1 MNDSKSILSPS
12 MPKPALQRPGTGTLL
27 RAAGMIALALAPLVA
42 GDPFTIHLAILV
54 CINAIVV
61 SGLTILSR
69 AGQVSLCHGAFVG
82 IGAYVAVFTGMG
94 ANLPFPVAVVAAMMA
109 GGVCAFLLGAIMLRL
124 SGVYF
129 VLVTFA
135 FGELVR
141 LGLLEWDTVT
151 GGANGIAGIPAATLL
166 GYSLEDKPAFYAVVA
181 LVTVG
186 VTALLAILL
195 RSPAGQAVD
204 TVGENPALA
213 ESSGVSVRGTQLF
226 AFTASGV
233 LAGLGGALTAYYLGY
248 ISPESFSL
256 HLSTAVIIM
265 MVVGGRKALLGP
277 LVGALVMTPLPE
289 LFRGAVQTQTIF
301 YGVALILMLRF
312 LPQGLASLPISL
324 ASTLGRS
331 RRNAP

>member
-1 MNDSKSILSPS
+1 MNDSKSII
-12 MPKPALQRPGTGTLL
+12 PAPMLKAALLRPGTGGLL
-27 RAAGMIALALAPLVA
+27 RGVGLAALALVPLA
-42 GDPFTIHLAILV
+42 SNDAFTTHLAILV
-54 CINAIVV
+54 CINAVIV
-61 SGLTILSR
+61 SGLAILAR

-82 IGAYVAVFTGMG
+82 IGAYVAVFAGMG
-94 ANLPFPVAVVAAMMA
+94 AKLPFPIAVVAAMLA
-109 GGVCAFLLGAIMLRL
+109 GGACAFLLGAIMLRL

-129 VLVTFA
+129 VLLTFA

-151 GGANGIAGIPAATLL
+151 GGANGIAGIPAATLF
-166 GYSLEDKPAFYAVVA
+166 GYSLEDKPAFYAMAV

-186 VTALLAILL
+186 VTALLAVLL
-195 RSPAGQAVD
+195 RSPAGQAID
-204 TVGENPALA
+204 TVGENPSLA
-213 ESSGVSVRGTQLF
+213 ESSGVGVRRTQLF

-248 ISPESFSL
+248 ISPESFSI

-312 LPQGLASLPISL
+312 LPQGLASLPL
-324 ASTLGRS
+324 TLRLRKA